1 MTRFVLYFNKE
12 HYDGYEVS
20 GHSTND
26 ANDEEGRL
34 VCSAVSSAVIMTA
47 NTITD
52 ILNIKADVTV
62 KDGYLKIIVKSPDDK
77 TDLLIDGLKLHINEL
92 KNEYKGRIKLITEDY
107 NND

>member
-12 HYDGYEVS
+12 HFTGYEVS

-52 ILNIKADVTV
+52 VLKAKSDVEV
-62 KDGYLKIIVKSPDDK
+62 SDGYLKITVKQPDDK
-77 TDLLIDGLKLHINEL
+77 TDLLINGLKLHISEL
-92 KNEYKGRIKLITEDY
+92 AKEYKGKIEIY
-107 NND
+107 NGGLH

>member
-26 ANDEEGRL
+26 ANDEDGRF

-52 ILNIKADVTV
+52 ILNLKSDIKVD
-62 KDGYLKIIVKSPDDK
+62 DGYLKITISEPDENS
-77 TDLLIDGLKLHINEL
+77 DLLIEGLKLHLNEL
-92 KNEYKGRIKLITEDY
+92 SKEYKGKIEIFNGGLH
-107 NND
+107 

>member
-34 VCSAVSSAVIMTA
+34 VCSAVSMDTEIAK
-47 NTITD
+47 
-52 ILNIKADVTV
+52 LNGKIRKRESEIEQAKEYCCDVLCLYRESWEG
-62 KDGYLKIIVKSPDDK
+62 DNES
-77 TDLLIDGLKLHINEL
+77 LIEERCNKCRMSNL
-92 KNEYKGRIKLITEDY
+92 
-107 NND
+107 

>member
-47 NTITD
+47 NT
-52 ILNIKADVTV
+52 LSDVLGAEVDV
-62 KDGYLKIIVKSPDDK
+62 KVEDGYLKVTVKNPDDK
-77 TDLLIDGLKLHINEL
+77 SDLIIGGLELHMNAL
-92 KNEYKGRIKLITEDY
+92 ADEYKGNIKITDGGLH
-107 NND
+107 